1 MRSSAAA
8 RRRGKPRNPTR
19 HDVQRKEELSMSAGH
34 GHIDPSN
41 KKIALL
47 IAVLALVLAF
57 SETLGKS
64 AQTNALSLNIEAS
77 NLWSFFQAKT
87 IRQTVVRTAAE
98 QTSLTGNSEE
108 AKKQIEAWR
117 KTAQRYQTEPETGE
131 GRDELMARAK
141 EAEKKRDR
149 SMAAYHQYELASAAV
164 QIAIVLAS
172 AAIVTGAMALA
183 WIGAGLGV
191 VGVAFCLIG
200 FFAPTSVHVF

>member
-1 MRSSAAA
+1 
-8 RRRGKPRNPTR
+8 
-19 HDVQRKEELSMSAGH
+19 MSAGH

-200 FFAPTSVHVF
+200 FFAPTSVHIF

>member
-183 WIGAGLGV
+183 WIGAGLGI